1 MLCDVGGSL
10 DRRALVAALKAV
22 QGVLDADVAPGADG
36 GLGTLRLDLAAGVDE
51 AAVAGQ
57 VSRVLREQFGLGVDA
72 DKVELVEAPD
82 LFVIHDD
89 PEPEPEP
96 EPARPA
102 PPAAVAD
109 ERVSVEEQV
118 SETTAVPV
126 PGPRSV
132 GRPSIA
138 KMHLVSAGLDVTAS
152 VTLASGART
161 ATGES
166 RGLASPS
173 GVHRAVAVAT
183 LRAVEELVG
192 EVARVELEHLEI
204 TPMGTERTVVV
215 LLTLLTAQGSEH
227 LTGAA
232 AVRDDVRQAV
242 IRATLDALNRRLE
255 LLLTEA

>member
-22 QGVLDADVAPGADG
+22 QGVVDADVAPSADG

-51 AAVAGQ
+51 AAVANQ

-72 DKVELVEAPD
+72 DRVELVEVPD
-82 LFVIHDD
+82 LQVLHDEPD
-89 PEPEPEP
+89 P
-96 EPARPA
+96 RPA
-102 PPAAVAD
+102 AP
-109 ERVSVEEQV
+109 EGQVSLEEHV
-118 SETTAVPV
+118 SETPGVAPTA
-126 PGPRSV
+126 PRLA

-138 KMHLVSAGLDVTAS
+138 KMHLVSAGLDITAS
-152 VTLASGART
+152 VTLSSAGRT

-166 RGLASPS
+166 HGLASPS

-192 EVARVELEHLEI
+192 GVARVELEHLEI

-255 LLLTEA
+255 LLLAEA

>member
-1 MLCDVGGSL
+1 
-10 DRRALVAALKAV
+10 
-22 QGVLDADVAPGADG
+22 
-36 GLGTLRLDLAAGVDE
+36 
-51 AAVAGQ
+51 
-57 VSRVLREQFGLGVDA
+57 
-72 DKVELVEAPD
+72 
-82 LFVIHDD
+82 
-89 PEPEPEP
+89 
-96 EPARPA
+96 
-102 PPAAVAD
+102 
-109 ERVSVEEQV
+109 VSVEEQV
-118 SETTAVPV
+118 TEATAPV
-126 PGPRSV
+126 PGPRSA

-138 KMHLVSAGLDVTAS
+138 KMHLVSAGLDDPAAA
-152 VTLASGART
+152 TLPAAGRT